1 MGVESRLLYDERP
14 LVVIPELAVVVGLNN
29 AIALQQVHYWVRINQ
44 RADKNFRAGYYW
56 TYNTYENWRE
66 QFPFWSISTIKRI
79 FMLLEA
85 DGLIVTGSYN
95 RLPIDRTKWYRINYD
110 RLAECVKLIQ
120 WSGQSDTLD
129 GSKRPIGR
137 LNLTSPLP
145 EIKTEITTDSRVI
158 EIWTESLELLKDQVS
173 KPNFR
178 TWLKDVVPLS
188 FDGEA
193 FVVAAQN
200 TFVAEYLNVKQRSL
214 VEKTLTEVVGEPVI
228 FVCQVM
234 PVTKPAETINDKIRD
249 LLNAGREIT
258 GEEKTDQAIAF
269 LDEEQLDEEQLEA
282 WFKELTDFTNQ
293 GKRTEGENMAAGELV
308 ATGNIEPE
316 GNTKGEK

>member
-14 LVVIPELAVVVGLNN
+14 LVVIPELAVVIGLNN

-66 QFPFWSISTIKRI
+66 QFPFWSISTVKRI
-79 FMLLEA
+79 FMELES
-85 DGLIVTGSYN
+85 DGLSVTGSYN

-137 LNLTSPLP
+137 FNLTQPLP
-145 EIKTEITTDSRVI
+145 EIKTEITTDSRVV
-158 EIWTESLELLKDQVS
+158 EIWTESLELLKAQVS
-173 KPNFR
+173 TPNFR
-178 TWLKDVVPLS
+178 TWLKDIIPLS

-193 FVVAAQN
+193 FVVAAKS

-228 FVCQVM
+228 FVCQVA
-234 PVTKPAETINDKIRD
+234 PVPKVKEAETINDKIRA
-249 LLNAGREIT
+249 LLNAGREIA
-258 GEEKTDQAIAF
+258 GDEKTDQAIAF
-269 LDEEQLDEEQLEA
+269 LDEEPMEDEKLEA
-282 WFKELTDFTNQ
+282 WFEELTKFNNQ
-293 GKRTEGENMAAGELV
+293 VKRTEG
-308 ATGNIEPE
+308 
-316 GNTKGEK
+316 